1 MCRVSKN
8 RYPRSIGIKISLD
21 SFQLFTLNPFCS
33 PDLYQYQYNFCYP
46 SFTNLI
52 SVVGGQQWEEVII
65 KDWADTD
72 RGKNGWSRG
81 ASGCEWND
89 SEWNAPEFLRSP
101 CTADF
106 LFVQR
111 ELRDT
116 VDSVDSWHGT
126 SPRIV
131 TCVSASRSWE
141 PFHPPELESNY
152 HGSLIPFLEET
163 GINNKQNW
171 RTANDWS
178 RYHVYI
184 ISPWNSLALAYA
196 NMTKRNGF
204 HG

>member
-21 SFQLFTLNPFCS
+21 SFQLFTLNPLLLSRFV
-33 PDLYQYQYNFCYP
+33 PIPYNFCYP

-52 SVVGGQQWEEVII
+52 SVVGGQQWEEVIN

-163 GINNKQNW
+163 DINSKRNW